1 LICLLIRNDSLQYNQ
16 PHITKLLKHCKKG
29 KQSAQFEIYKLYYKA
44 MYNTSFR
51 ILKNSFEAEDVMQES
66 FLVAFTK
73 LGTFKGEVAF
83 GSWLKRI
90 VINKSIS
97 QLRKNNKFD
106 TITLDIVPEPNQ
118 EIAYAAEYKGLSVK
132 EIKEAIA
139 QLKNNYRLVLTLN
152 LIEGYDSEEISEIM
166 NISYQNS
173 RTMLSR
179 ARSSLRKILIV
190 NYEG

>member
-1 LICLLIRNDSLQYNQ
+1 
-16 PHITKLLKHCKKG
+16 
-29 KQSAQFEIYKLYYKA
+29 
-44 MYNTSFR
+44 MYNASFR

-73 LGTFKGEVAF
+73 LGTFKGEVTF

-106 TITLDIVPEPNQ
+106 TIILDIVAEPNE
-118 EIAYAAEYKGLSVK
+118 EITHAAAEYTGLSVK
-132 EIKEAIA
+132 DIKEAIA
-139 QLKNNYRLVLTLN
+139 QLKNNYSLVLTLN

-179 ARSSLRKILIV
+179 AKSSLKKILIV